1 MTELAARLIRLRG
14 EKSRKQVAADLGI
27 SQSALA
33 MYENG
38 HRVPKDEIKVRI
50 ACYYGRPVGE
60 IFFTHHSHVL

>member
-1 MTELAARLIRLRG
+1 MTELAARLTRLRG
-14 EKSRKQVAADLGI
+14 EKPRKQVAADLAI

-50 ACYYGRPVGE
+50 ARYYGQPVGE
-60 IFFTHHSHVL
+60 IFFSPQCHVK

>member
-1 MTELAARLIRLRG
+1 MTELAARLTRLRG

-50 ACYYGRPVGE
+50 ASYYGRPVGE
-60 IFFTHHSHVL
+60 IFFTHSRHVM